1 VSSHVNEY
9 QYIGRLPQQSMPEG
23 PFQRGLCCHRPRTF
37 TKDWQ
42 AHLAF
47 VHAVCRRR

>member
-1 VSSHVNEY
+1 
-9 QYIGRLPQQSMPEG
+9 MPEG
-23 PFQRGLCCHRPRTF
+23 PFQSGLCCHRPRTF
-37 TKDWQ
+37 AKDWL